1 TTMSVASADID
12 NDLRPELYLGQIGDT
27 HATRDKYR
35 DVGPDL
41 CDEIT
46 HPGHRKS
53 CREMMRVHQ
62 IMPGQTKKQ
71 NVFRCMSGAA
81 PDFRQDCIAYALLL
95 RARGD
100 GPRRMCDLF
109 PASWE
114 IFRFNCHQSYDEKL
128 TVEPVKTQPD
138 PKSGPGR
145 DDGGESVPVIFGRN
159 VLLAATGEGRFTDK
173 AVE

>member
-1 TTMSVASADID
+1 
-12 NDLRPELYLGQIGDT
+12 
-27 HATRDKYR
+27 
-35 DVGPDL
+35 
-41 CDEIT
+41 
-46 HPGHRKS
+46 
-53 CREMMRVHQ
+53 
-62 IMPGQTKKQ
+62 
-71 NVFRCMSGAA
+71 GAA

-145 DDGGESVPVIFGRN
+145 DDGRESVPVIFGRN

-173 AVE
+173 AVEMGVESAGFTWNAKFADLDNDEFVDLYAVNGWFPGTQRTSNVFYRNRQSGGFADDTRAAGLV